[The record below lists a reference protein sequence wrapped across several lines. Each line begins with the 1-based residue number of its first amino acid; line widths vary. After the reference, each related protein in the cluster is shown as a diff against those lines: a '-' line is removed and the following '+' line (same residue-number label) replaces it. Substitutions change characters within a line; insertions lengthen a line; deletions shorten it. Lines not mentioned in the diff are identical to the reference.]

1 MRLVTLAL
9 KADMTL
15 IQIDH
20 NPSLRQLNVFGVI
33 WLVFF
38 GIAGAI
44 VLKNTGSIQLAMPV
58 WCLAALV
65 PTAGWILPRLMRC
78 VYVGMAYAAFPFG
91 FVASFLLLA
100 IVYYVV
106 LTPIGRTMRFF
117 GHDPMKRHF
126 DEGAETY
133 WCPRE
138 QHKSLSSYFRQ
149 F

>member
-1 MRLVTLAL
+1 
-9 KADMTL
+9 MTL

-20 NPSLRQLNVFGVI
+20 NPSLRQLSIFGAI

-38 GIAGAI
+38 AIAGAI
-44 VLKNTGSIQLAMPV
+44 VLKHTASVPLAMLV
-58 WCLAALV
+58 WCLATVV
-65 PTAGWILPRLMRC
+65 PTVGWILPRFMRC
-78 VYVGMAYAAFPFG
+78 VYVGMAYAAFPLG
-91 FVASFLLLA
+91 VVVSFLLLA
-100 IVYYVV
+100 IVYYLV
-106 LTPIGRTMRFF
+106 LTPIGVTMRFF

-126 DEGAETY
+126 DKGAETY